1 MASDNTSR
9 LLVLLAHL
17 KKGEMEYFNE
27 FYELTK
33 YPVYYSLLPLT
44 KNKDLAEEM
53 MLEAY
58 VKFLQNIARV
68 KKGQNPLAY
77 LLIVARNTTFDHLKK
92 ESRETYVD
100 DYVYETSVGA
110 VTHDE
115 YDFSDKLLEEM
126 SNILNETEFEV
137 VILYV
142 LSGLTHKEISDQ
154 LKKPI
159 GTITWTYS
167 NAIKKLQKGLA
178 NYAKQE

>member
-58 VKFLQNIARV
+58 VKFFKTSLAL
-68 KKGQNPLAY
+68 KGQNPLAY
-77 LLIVARNTTFDHLKK
+77 LLIVARNTTFDHLKG
-92 ESRETYVD
+92 ESRN
-100 DYVYETSVGA
+100 
-110 VTHDE
+110 
-115 YDFSDKLLEEM
+115 LC
-126 SNILNETEFEV
+126 
-137 VILYV
+137 
-142 LSGLTHKEISDQ
+142 
-154 LKKPI
+154 
-159 GTITWTYS
+159 
-167 NAIKKLQKGLA
+167 
-178 NYAKQE
+178 